1 MPILDVHNSIYKAL
15 SCFNLKRD
23 IDAAAIKQRHDAY
36 KTDESRRESKKH
48 CLSFDEYLA
57 SLEMKVDIHE
67 ATPIEYARISELT
80 QRTNRMTNGARYTVE
95 ELKTYVTKP
104 EYKLYSVRVSDRFS
118 DLGIVGAIAIEG
130 DVLQLFSLSCRAL
143 GRNIEMTML
152 AEMKERHKITRYR
165 FSNTYKNGDIRG
177 ILGEYAVSSVDLERA

>member
-1 MPILDVHNSIYKAL
+1 MN
-15 SCFNLKRD
+15 
-23 IDAAAIKQRHDAY
+23 DA
-36 KTDESRRESKKH
+36 E
-48 CLSFDEYLA
+48 SFDEYLA
-57 SLEMKVDIHE
+57 SLDMKVDIHE
-67 ATPIEYARISELT
+67 AIPIEYARISELT

-130 DVLQLFSLSCRAL
+130 DELQLFSLSCRAL
-143 GRNIEMTML
+143 GRNVEMTML

-165 FSNTYKNGDIRG
+165 FGHTNKNDEIRVVLSECEEALIDVG
-177 ILGEYAVSSVDLERA
+177 RA